1 MTGRAR
7 FNDRRPL
14 VLATRNQG
22 KLREFRELLAPFD
35 VVIKGLDAFPAIA
48 ETVEDGKTFETNA
61 VKKAV
66 FAAEKLGIAALADDS
81 GLVVPALG
89 GAPGVYSSRY
99 AGECASD
106 AENIR
111 KLLSEMQGADER
123 SASFVCVIAV
133 ARPGGDVRT
142 YRGSCAGLI
151 TFEPSGEGG
160 FGYDPVFYYPSL
172 EATFAEISREDKNR
186 VSHRGKAMLALKAD
200 FETVIQWFEPA
211 SLEDAGEGC
220 FPKEKKS
227 I

>member
-1 MTGRAR
+1 MTEAVT
-7 FNDRRPL
+7 FNDRVHL

-35 VVIKGLDAFPAIA
+35 LVIKGLDAFPVIA

-66 FAAEKLGIAALADDS
+66 FAAGKLGIAALADDS
-81 GLVVPALG
+81 GLLVPALG

-99 AGECASD
+99 AGEGASD

-111 KLLSEMQGADER
+111 KLLSEMQGVGER

-133 ARPGGDVRT
+133 ARPDGDVRT
-142 YRGSCAGLI
+142 YRGACGGVI
-151 TFEPSGEGG
+151 TFEASGEGG
-160 FGYDPVFYYPSL
+160 FGYDPVFYYPPL
-172 EATFAEISREDKNR
+172 KATFAEISREDKNR

-200 FETVIQWFEPA
+200 FEKVIRWLAPA
-211 SLEDAGEGC
+211 SLEGAGEGC